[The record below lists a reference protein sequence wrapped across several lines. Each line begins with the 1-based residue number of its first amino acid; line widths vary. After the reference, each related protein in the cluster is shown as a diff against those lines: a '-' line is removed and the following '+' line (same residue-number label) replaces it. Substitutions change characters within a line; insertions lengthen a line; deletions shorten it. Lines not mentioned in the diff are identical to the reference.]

1 MKMLCPHCGVKGTAD
16 ESYIG
21 KMVKCPKCEADFEV
35 LPEGKI
41 SLAEDEQ
48 TSASLSPVELEP
60 QDINEPREGVILK
73 ILCPHCGVKGTADG
87 SYVGKMVK
95 CPKCEAV
102 FEVLP
107 EGKHSLSEGG
117 QTPVSLSP
125 LDSETQVSI
134 ESSGK
139 MTQVT
144 EDDGEPAAEIP
155 PEYVLEDELTV
166 EPEEQKELEEVL
178 EWSDIPDD
186 VDLEPVYVDEIAE
199 VVMEKPLEEP
209 ELPASGGR
217 EDTADTAPVPGPG
230 VASTLRAKGFQG
242 NDPELTELL
251 SVQRGFSI
259 MGAIKDTWGE
269 TKGAKASIWA
279 GSCVMYL
286 VMLIIGV
293 AGTFLMPALGFDM
306 TTTAGMVANVAG
318 QVLLT
323 VVSIVFT
330 AGLLYMGVRKVA
342 GDPISWQMVFKG
354 FSFTGQIIL
363 ATILQTIFVG
373 LGLLLLVLPGI
384 YLIVGYGLTLPLIV
398 DRKMSA
404 WEAMETSRKAIPKVW
419 WKVAGALFLMGCIY
433 TLSTIPLGIGLIW
446 TVPMF
451 IILGGIVYR
460 YLFGVRGK

>member
-21 KMVKCPKCEADFEV
+21 KMVKCPQCEAAFEV
-35 LPEGKI
+35 LPDGKKT
-41 SLAEDEQ
+41 LPEDEQ
-48 TSASLSPVELEP
+48 TQASLSPLELE
-60 QDINEPREGVILK
+60 QQGINELQDGKMLK
-73 ILCPHCGVKGTADG
+73 MVCPHCGVQGSADG

-95 CPKCEAV
+95 CPKCEAAFKV
-102 FEVLP
+102 FP
-107 EGKHSLSEGG
+107 EGEIPSTEDL
-117 QTPVSLSP
+117 QTPAFPVDL
-125 LDSETQVSI
+125 ETQDSI
-134 ESSGK
+134 ESSDE
-139 MTQVT
+139 VT
-144 EDDGEPAAEIP
+144 KTIEDGDGPAAEIP
-155 PEYVLEDELTV
+155 AEYVLENELTV
-166 EPEEQKELEEVL
+166 EPEDQKEQEEVL
-178 EWSDIPDD
+178 DWSDIPDD
-186 VDLEPVYVDEIAE
+186 VDQELVYVDEIAE
-199 VVMEKPLEEP
+199 IVTEESLEEP
-209 ELPASGGR
+209 ELPPSDERKDA
-217 EDTADTAPVPGPG
+217 ADTAPVLGPD
-230 VASTLRAKGFQG
+230 VASTLRARGFQG
-242 NDPELTELL
+242 NDPELTAPL
-251 SVQRGFSI
+251 SVQPDFSI
-259 MGAIKDTWGE
+259 TGVIKDAWEE

-293 AGTFLMPALGFDM
+293 TGTFLMPVLGLDLM
-306 TTTAGMVANVAG
+306 TTAGMVTNVAW

-330 AGLLYMGVRKVA
+330 AGLLYMGVRKAA
-342 GDPISWQMVFKG
+342 GDPVDWKMIFKG

-363 ATILQTIFVG
+363 ATVLQTILVS

-404 WEAMETSRKAIPKVW
+404 WEAMETSRKAIHKVW

-451 IILGGIVYR
+451 IVLGGIVYR
-460 YLFGVRGK
+460 YLFGVGENN